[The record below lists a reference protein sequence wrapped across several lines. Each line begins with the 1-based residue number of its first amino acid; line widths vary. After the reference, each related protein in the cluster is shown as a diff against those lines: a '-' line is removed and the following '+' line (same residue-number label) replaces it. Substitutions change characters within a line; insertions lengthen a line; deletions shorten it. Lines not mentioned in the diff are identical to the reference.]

1 MQNVLY
7 NNNYIDFTKEPI
19 FLGSGKNS
27 QRYDVI
33 KYPIFDTIWSQM
45 AGNDWVHDEI
55 ACTKDQND
63 FLNLTD
69 SMKHVFTRVLNKLI
83 FLDSLQGRGLL
94 QTIGSIITNPEF
106 ECCATEWQRF
116 EISRHS
122 RSYTHIL
129 RSIYPNPSEIFDES
143 FKIPELMSIAD
154 SIATPYELCFQAVIK
169 YHNKACSEKELKEA
183 ILKMFIEINILEGVR
198 FYSGFAAI
206 WSMHYSQGLME
217 RTSKILQLICRDE
230 NYHLAITQNLL
241 KILAKNE
248 DEGFI
253 EVYENS
259 KGYIKE
265 RYLQTFEQESM
276 WVDYLFKYGSF
287 LGMTSEL
294 AKNYLKYLI
303 NRRLKAIGENILFE
317 GHSKNPILWVENY
330 INYDKNEGLPQE
342 VEITNYKMDILNQDI
357 DDKTLNN
364 LKEKLNR

>member
-1 MQNVLY
+1 MNNVLY
-7 NNNYIDFTKEPI
+7 TNKYINFTEEPI
-19 FLGSGKNS
+19 FFGSGKNS
-27 QRYDVI
+27 QRYDVV
-33 KYPIFDTIWSQM
+33 KYPIFDTIWTQM

-63 FLNLTD
+63 FINLTD

-94 QTIGSIITNPEF
+94 QTIGSVITNPEF
-106 ECCATEWQRF
+106 ECCVTEWQRF

-129 RSIYPNPSEIFDES
+129 RSIYPNPSKIFDES
-143 FKIPELMSIAD
+143 FKIKELMDIAD
-154 SIATPYELCFQAVIK
+154 SISEPYEMCFNTIAK
-169 YHNKACSEKELKEA
+169 YHLNQCSKDEAKEA

-241 KILAKNE
+241 KILFKNK
-248 DEGFI
+248 DEGFVEI
-253 EVYENS
+253 YE
-259 KGYIKE
+259 KLKPYIKE
-265 RYLQTFEQESM
+265 RYLQTYEQECV
-276 WVDYLFKYGSF
+276 WVSYLFKYGSF
-287 LGMTSEL
+287 LGMTQNL
-294 AKNYLKYLI
+294 AENYLKYLI
-303 NRRLKAIGENILFE
+303 NKRLKAIGENILFE
-317 GHSKNPILWVENY
+317 GFSKNPISWIENY

-342 VEITNYKMDILNQDI
+342 SELQNYKFDILNQDI

-364 LKEKLNR
+364 LKEKLIG